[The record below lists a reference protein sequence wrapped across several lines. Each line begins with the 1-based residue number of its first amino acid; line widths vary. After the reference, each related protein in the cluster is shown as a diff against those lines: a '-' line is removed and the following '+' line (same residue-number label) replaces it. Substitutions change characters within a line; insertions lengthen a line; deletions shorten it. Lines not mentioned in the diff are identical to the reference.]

1 MRSSRLLSRRLSGA
15 LPGARLASLALVVA
29 GVALSGCG
37 RRATEADCQLIVDRS
52 VELQMKE
59 MDKTDPAA
67 IEKRQDAL
75 RHELEP
81 EMKECVGR
89 RITDKMMA
97 CVRGAQQSAAL
108 ETCVK

>member
-1 MRSSRLLSRRLSGA
+1 MRSSRLLVVA
-15 LPGARLASLALVVA
+15 ALVSMT
-29 GVALSGCG
+29 VALVACG
-37 RRATEADCQLIVDRS
+37 RRANEADCQLIVDKS

-59 MDKTDPAA
+59 MEKTDPVA
-67 IEKRQDAL
+67 IQKRQDAL

-89 RITDKMMA
+89 RITDQMMA
-97 CVRGAQQSAAL
+97 CVKGAQQSTDL

>member
-1 MRSSRLLSRRLSGA
+1 MRSWRS
-15 LPGARLASLALVVA
+15 LVVA
-29 GVALSGCG
+29 GFAPVVLPFTLAFVLVGCG
-37 RRATEADCQLIVDRS
+37 RRATEADCQLIVDKS

-59 MDKTDPAA
+59 MEKTDPVA
-67 IEKRQDAL
+67 IQKRQDAL

-89 RITDKMMA
+89 RITDKMMT
-97 CVRGAQQSAAL
+97 CVKGAQQSADL

>member
-1 MRSSRLLSRRLSGA
+1 MFVVL
-15 LPGARLASLALVVA
+15 LALA
-29 GVALSGCG
+29 GCG
-37 RRATEADCQLIVDRS
+37 RRATEADCQLIVDKS

-59 MDKTDPAA
+59 MEKRDPVA
-67 IEKRQDAL
+67 IQKRQDAL

-97 CVRGAQQSAAL
+97 CVRGAQQSTDL
-108 ETCVK
+108 ETCVR

>member
-1 MRSSRLLSRRLSGA
+1 MRSSRLLVVA
-15 LPGARLASLALVVA
+15 ALASLGVVL
-29 GVALSGCG
+29 GGCG
-37 RRATEADCQLIVDRS
+37 RRATEADCQLIVDKS

-59 MDKTDPAA
+59 MEKTDPVA
-67 IEKRQDAL
+67 IQKRQDAL

-97 CVRGAQQSAAL
+97 CVRAAQQSADL

>member
-1 MRSSRLLSRRLSGA
+1 MKASRWVAVGRSLLFGA
-15 LPGARLASLALVVA
+15 AVTLA
-29 GVALSGCG
+29 GCG
-37 RRATEADCQLIVDRS
+37 RRATEADCQLIVDKS

-59 MDKTDPAA
+59 MEKTDPVA
-67 IEKRQDAL
+67 IQKRQDAL

-97 CVRGAQQSAAL
+97 CVKGAQQSADL

>member
-1 MRSSRLLSRRLSGA
+1 MRSSRLLVVA
-15 LPGARLASLALVVA
+15 ALVSL
-29 GVALSGCG
+29 GVVLGGCG
-37 RRATEADCQLIVDRS
+37 RRATEADCQLIVDKS

-59 MDKTDPAA
+59 MEKTDPVA
-67 IEKRQDAL
+67 IQKRQDAL

-97 CVRGAQQSAAL
+97 CVRAAQQSADL